1 MSEIATEIATADW
14 CPTCEVV
21 ITIDWYLDD
30 KTGWE
35 CHDSCSTALVP
46 RDKYRDEA

>member
-14 CPTCEVV
+14 CPTCVVV

-30 KTGWE
+30 KAGWGA
-35 CHDSCSTALVP
+35 TIRALPPLVP
-46 RDKYRDEA
+46 RDEYRDEA